1 EHGAPQVAPAYRE
14 LDGNVALLAL
24 PIDERG
30 PRDQVHVGEVLE
42 RDLGGRAGGRIGGWN
57 GDAPDGREIAAV
69 LARVTHHDG
78 EVPIAAGL
86 VQIPGAAAPDGGLDG
101 RIDVTGR
108 QVVARRA
115 HPIDVDLHRR
125 LTQ

>member
-1 EHGAPQVAPAYRE
+1 QQAGRYRYRQPLQRILQVAELAHPFEVVAARQRDLPCHLTLRLEHGAPQVAPAYRE

-78 EVPIAAGL
+78 EVPIAAG
-86 VQIPGAAAPDGGLDG
+86 
-101 RIDVTGR
+101 
-108 QVVARRA
+108 
-115 HPIDVDLHRR
+115 
-125 LTQ
+125 